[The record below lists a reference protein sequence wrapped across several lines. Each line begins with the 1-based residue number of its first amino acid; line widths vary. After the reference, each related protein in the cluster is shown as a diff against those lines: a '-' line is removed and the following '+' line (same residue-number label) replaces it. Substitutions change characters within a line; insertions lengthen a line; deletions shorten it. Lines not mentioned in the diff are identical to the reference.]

1 MGPEGHFPEGPGDLE
16 AQAWGKHR
24 LGWAL
29 GPPGSQSGSGASRA
43 AQEPPEGSHRSLSGR
58 KPAFLLGELLPSLC
72 CQRTRP

>member
-29 GPPGSQSGSGASRA
+29 GPPGSQSGSGAS
-43 AQEPPEGSHRSLSGR
+43 
-58 KPAFLLGELLPSLC
+58 
-72 CQRTRP
+72 